1 MKAEFTILIADR
13 SRANREFLRRE
24 FLREGYGVR
33 LARECGEVWTI
44 LKGFDPPD
52 LLILDLEI
60 PACGGWGLL
69 SRLRREAPGLPVIVL
84 HTPETAYARER
95 ALECAAALLA
105 KDLCRVERLKKL
117 TAEILRCWY
126 PFRCGSRGTVVFTES
141 SRPKTT
147 EPETSWQKGT
157 LGRAQTSSACTS
169 AVGFWGHGPV

>member
-1 MKAEFTILIADR
+1 MEAEFTILIADR

-84 HTPETAYARER
+84 HTPETAYAGQR

-105 KDLCRVERLKKL
+105 KDLRRVERLKKL
-117 TAEILRCWY
+117 TAELLHWWY
-126 PFRCGSRGTVVFTES
+126 PFRCGSRGTVVSTES
-141 SRPKTT
+141 SRSQFSEAETT
-147 EPETSWQKGT
+147 WQKRT
-157 LGRAQTSSACTS
+157 VGRAGMSTACEP
-169 AVGFWGHGPV
+169 AAAF

>member
-1 MKAEFTILIADR
+1 MDAEFTILIADR

-69 SRLRREAPGLPVIVL
+69 GRLRREMPELPVIVL

-95 ALECAAALLA
+95 ALECAVALLA
-105 KDLCRVERLKKL
+105 KDLRRVDRLKKL
-117 TAEILRCWY
+117 TAEILCCWY
-126 PFRCGSRGTVVFTES
+126 PFRCGSRGTAAASES
-141 SRPKTT
+141 S
-147 EPETSWQKGT
+147 EPETSEVETTRQERT
-157 LGRAQTSSACTS
+157 AGRSGALTTCEPAL
-169 AVGFWGHGPV
+169 AF

>member
-1 MKAEFTILIADR
+1 MEAEFTILIADR

-95 ALECAAALLA
+95 ALECAVALLA
-105 KDLCRVERLKKL
+105 KDLRQVDRLKKL

-126 PFRCGSRGTVVFTES
+126 PFRCGSRGTAPSAES
-141 SRPKTT
+141 SWPELSEAETTVEERPV
-147 EPETSWQKGT
+147 
-157 LGRAQTSSACTS
+157 GRADSLTPCEPA
-169 AVGFWGHGPV
+169 AAF